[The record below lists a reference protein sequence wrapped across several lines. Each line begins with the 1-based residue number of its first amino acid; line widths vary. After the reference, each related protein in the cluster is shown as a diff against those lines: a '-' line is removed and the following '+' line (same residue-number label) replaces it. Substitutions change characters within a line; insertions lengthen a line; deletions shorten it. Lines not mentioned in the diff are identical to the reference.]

1 MLEKDKVR
9 KRKKNNLWQPTREQ
23 FQRMAIR
30 HDTLLEHAKAHAD
43 DPTGILS
50 ALYHDI
56 IDKYCNLRAE
66 LRVMRQEAAENR
78 RMIMVL
84 KMALE
89 RKSEQ
94 SEHKEEAEKW

>member
-9 KRKKNNLWQPTREQ
+9 KRKKDNKWQPTREQ
-23 FQRMAIR
+23 YQRMAIR
-30 HDTLLEHAKAHAD
+30 HDTLLEHAKKYAD

-66 LRVMRQEAAENR
+66 LRTMRQEAAENR
-78 RMIMVL
+78 RMIMIL

-89 RKSEQ
+89 RKNQQ
-94 SEHKEEAEKW
+94 STQEEEAERW